1 MMKYLTFLFFLFLAG
16 CTTVHEWNYT
26 PSPAKTAKPESK
38 IILLHPDLH
47 DARPAYQMPVEGTF
61 AGAKLRP
68 VSQFARAAAAE
79 LSSTGYF
86 QAVNHTDDADFYN
99 AVPDNAMILQGELKR
114 ADLNLSDYRASWG
127 IIGLPFWLIGAPYGK
142 TENILEIHYRLRDKT
157 SRVLFEKNYA
167 AKNGRYN
174 GYYYH
179 PVEAEFEPLVR
190 QISLELAEDL
200 KNYFSENPSAL

>member
-1 MMKYLTFLFFLFLAG
+1 M
-16 CTTVHEWNYT
+16 T
-26 PSPAKTAKPESK
+26 PARYIKCRWKARSPGQSCV
-38 IILLHPDLH
+38 
-47 DARPAYQMPVEGTF
+47 RY
-61 AGAKLRP
+61 
-68 VSQFARAAAAE
+68 
-79 LSSTGYF
+79 
-86 QAVNHTDDADFYN
+86 
-99 AVPDNAMILQGELKR
+99 
-114 ADLNLSDYRASWG
+114 LNLP
-127 IIGLPFWLIGAPYGK
+127 GLPFWLIGAPYGK